1 MLIFDIG
8 ANVGKYSTTNSE
20 NNSIVA
26 IEASPYTFGI
36 LEKNLEGFNNV
47 KCLHYAVCDSKE
59 ENIIFFDTQNTLAT
73 LDLNWLTSHESRFYG
88 QVIGYNKIYVKT
100 ISVDKLIETY
110 GIPDIL
116 KIDVEGAEESV
127 INSLTSKT
135 PVICFEWASEWKESL
150 KRAIDHLVN
159 IGFSRF
165 HVQYEDK
172 YTYYPKRFELGHIE
186 CKLILDNSKPK
197 IDWGMIWAT

>member
-8 ANVGKYSTTNSE
+8 ANVGNYTISNSE

-36 LEKNLEGFNNV
+36 LEKNLKSFNNV

-59 ENIIFFDTQNTLAT
+59 ENIIFFDTQTTLAT
-73 LDLNWLTSHESRFYG
+73 LDSNWLTSPESRFFG
-88 QVIGYNKIYVKT
+88 TQYNKIYVKT
-100 ISVDKLIETY
+100 ISIDKLIETY
-110 GIPDIL
+110 GIPDII
-116 KIDVEGAEESV
+116 KIDVEGAEECV
-127 INSLTSKT
+127 INSLSSKT
-135 PVICFEWASEWKESL
+135 PVLCFEWASEWKESL

-159 IGFSRF
+159 LGFSRF
-165 HVQYEDK
+165 HVQYGDK
-172 YTYYPKRFELGHIE
+172 YTYYPETFELSYTE

-197 IDWGMIWAT
+197 IDWGMIWTS